1 MLQTEFAKLLLIVGN
16 LAYDH
21 KLINDIL
28 LRHTNERVRQSRGG
42 APSYPQSLWFCLLP
56 FLFAARYGFHMTSPG
71 CQPHL
76 AAWQPARH
84 SCESDL
90 DSAQLPF
97 LIALIAVTY
106 GR

>member
-56 FLFAARYGFHMTSPG
+56 FLFAARYGFPITP
-71 CQPHL
+71 PL
-76 AAWQPARH
+76 AANPTWQPGSLPGLPVIFANAILTAR
-84 SCESDL
+84 SRQPYLLYS
-90 DSAQLPF
+90 
-97 LIALIAVTY
+97 T
-106 GR
+106 